1 MNRLLGELNN
11 EALDGLSVVVV
22 ATNTL
27 GSVAS
32 ETLMIGRD
40 KFSGLILKRGLR
52 AFGLKRRG
60 LGLDL
65 SRDISTEL
73 LCFTDT
79 VACASL
85 ASTASFKSFSIAFA
99 SACRRSCSMFICG
112 SPSGTAKQQPMENM
126 AITVKNLCKDKR
138 KHECNILLALNSYE
152 CYVWELGDPITGF
165 QYI

>member
-1 MNRLLGELNN
+1 MLVLGLRLNRLLGELNN
-11 EALDGLSVVVV
+11 EALDGLSVVVP
-22 ATNTL
+22 TNAL

-32 ETLMIGRD
+32 ETLMTGLD

-52 AFGLKRRG
+52 ALGLKRRG
-60 LGLDL
+60 LL

-99 SACRRSCSMFICG
+99 SACRRSCSIFI
-112 SPSGTAKQQPMENM
+112 
-126 AITVKNLCKDKR
+126 
-138 KHECNILLALNSYE
+138 
-152 CYVWELGDPITGF
+152 
-165 QYI
+165 